1 MEHNKP
7 NIVVIA
13 ASCEQRGFR
22 YSMANCMFE
31 AAFEVCHY
39 LFSFSFF
46 RVNLVYCCRVFLP
59 SVPATLYFTLN
70 ISKASHSGKFSLK
83 LIMFSTQAPQ
93 PEPALLHALHDLPPG
108 ELHLLH
114 RGKPVLC

>member
-31 AAFEVCHY
+31 AAFEVSFV
-39 LFSFSFF
+39 LFQLLQRKSCLLLQSI
-46 RVNLVYCCRVFLP
+46 LAQCTCYPVFH
-59 SVPATLYFTLN
+59 SEYFQ
-70 ISKASHSGKFSLK
+70 GKSQWK
-83 LIMFSTQAPQ
+83 
-93 PEPALLHALHDLPPG
+93 
-108 ELHLLH
+108 
-114 RGKPVLC
+114 VLF